1 MVNCAVCGLGP
12 LKPDPV
18 FSGETVPRDRV
29 ARCHELVENAA
40 LIVLGSSLTVR
51 SGYRFVT
58 RAAKISITVAIVNQ
72 GSTRGDCYASI
83 RVEAPLGEVLPIVAA
98 EY

>member
-1 MVNCAVCGLGP
+1 M
-12 LKPDPV
+12 
-18 FSGETVPRDRV
+18 
-29 ARCHELVENAA
+29 
-40 LIVLGSSLTVR
+40 LGSSLTVR
-51 SGYRFVT
+51 SGYRFVM
-58 RAAKISITVAIVNQ
+58 RAAKLGITVAIVNQ